1 MDGTEKLLENTEEK
15 VSSKGSLIY
24 RALVALGSL
33 LFLVSWFM
41 PWWTI
46 DIEGFGL
53 RMVHI
58 RPWGLII
65 DERMGDFAILLKG
78 SEMPSFFTPLMWLYF
93 ALCVLALVVGFV
105 VCVKAIRLGKLK
117 MTLSQLLIGGVG
129 LSYFIAGIVMA
140 VFASYRMEKMGVPL
154 VGRTFIDLGDPVI
167 AFLDTYLLPGYY
179 LIYVAAFVLILTALF
194 EKKILGKR

>member
-1 MDGTEKLLENTEEK
+1 MDGTENLTEKTEEK
-15 VSSKGSLIY
+15 SSKKGTLIF
-24 RALVALGSL
+24 RALVALGTV

-46 DIEGFGL
+46 DIEGFGN

-65 DERMGDFAILLKG
+65 DERMGDFKILLKG

-93 ALCVLALVVGFV
+93 ALCVIALVVGFII
-105 VCVKAIRLGKLK
+105 CSKAIRLGKLK
-117 MTLSQLLIGGVG
+117 ITLSQLLVGGVG

-140 VFASYRMEKMGVPL
+140 VFAGYRMEKMGVPL
-154 VGRTFIDLGDPVI
+154 VGRTFLDLGDPVI

-179 LIYVAAFVLILTALF
+179 LIYVAAICLS
-194 EKKILGKR
+194 